1 MHLNSKL
8 LSPATGANLRRRHA
22 FCPACARAG
31 DARHQPPISRVRDAG
46 LWRVTCLRHGVYL
59 DSVREAGDIYSE
71 RPPGRHGR
79 LRCTR
84 PLGEPAPA
92 PNFATAFDRAAI
104 RACERRRPGGMWK
117 VRNPA
122 NFLRASSLLGSLML
136 VERRAGAGVETSMAA
151 LLGAKPFAMPGMSAA
166 VYEANLIR
174 RAPAFLRA
182 RAFAAASLLLLK
194 PRAAIRLG
202 LEDWVRANLPFDRP
216 ENFLLDPWRVSEM
229 EPVEVVR
236 PYFADDQ
243 LLARLRRSSSIV
255 EGAKVSARSQA
266 TTRACRPHSTRH
278 RVLA

>member
-1 MHLNSKL
+1 
-8 LSPATGANLRRRHA
+8 
-22 FCPACARAG
+22 
-31 DARHQPPISRVRDAG
+31 
-46 LWRVTCLRHGVYL
+46 
-59 DSVREAGDIYSE
+59 
-71 RPPGRHGR
+71 
-79 LRCTR
+79 
-84 PLGEPAPA
+84 
-92 PNFATAFDRAAI
+92 
-104 RACERRRPGGMWK
+104 MWK

-216 ENFLLDPWRVSEM
+216 ENFLLDPWRVAAEAWSR
-229 EPVEVVR
+229 PTLRRAFRLGRHLPSQLSWEVR
-236 PYFADDQ
+236 REA
-243 LLARLRRSSSIV
+243 ARRLRWVGVDPFR
-255 EGAKVSARSQA
+255 KR
-266 TTRACRPHSTRH
+266 T
-278 RVLA
+278 

>member
-1 MHLNSKL
+1 
-8 LSPATGANLRRRHA
+8 
-22 FCPACARAG
+22 
-31 DARHQPPISRVRDAG
+31 
-46 LWRVTCLRHGVYL
+46 
-59 DSVREAGDIYSE
+59 
-71 RPPGRHGR
+71 
-79 LRCTR
+79 
-84 PLGEPAPA
+84 
-92 PNFATAFDRAAI
+92 
-104 RACERRRPGGMWK
+104 
-117 VRNPA
+117 
-122 NFLRASSLLGSLML
+122 
-136 VERRAGAGVETSMAA
+136 MAA